1 MKRAVCLVCAWLLPL
16 AASARAL
23 PPPPD
28 LAQRAGFDQRL
39 GAQVPMDL
47 QFRGSDG
54 RRVSL
59 ATLVRGRPMLL
70 ALGYYDC
77 PNLCGAVLL
86 GMAQSAAAMP
96 LRPGRDYEAVFV
108 SIDPR
113 DTPATAARKQAAIAR
128 AVPDAH
134 VGAWHFLTGDPA
146 AVHALA
152 QAVGFRYFYDKRNDQ
167 FAHAAGVVVLSGKG
181 RVAQY
186 MFGVRYPPRSLRL
199 ALVDASAGHLGSL
212 VDQLVLLCCGYDPT
226 TGRYSLLVGRVM
238 QVFGV
243 GFALLLAAMLGWL
256 FRRGRRRRREVRA

>member
-1 MKRAVCLVCAWLLPL
+1 MSRVACLWCAWLLPL
-16 AASARAL
+16 AALAHTL

-47 QFRGSDG
+47 RFREADG
-54 RRVSL
+54 RSVALSEL
-59 ATLVRGRPMLL
+59 AHGRPLLL
-70 ALGYYDC
+70 ALGYYNC

-96 LRPGRDYEAVFV
+96 LRPGRDYEVVFV

-113 DTPATAARKQAAIAR
+113 DTPALAARKQAGIAR
-128 AVPDAH
+128 AVPTAH
-134 VGAWHFLTGDPA
+134 VGAWHFLTADAPS
-146 AVHALA
+146 VHALA
-152 QAVGFRYFYDKRNDQ
+152 RAIGFRYFHDARNDQ
-167 FAHAAGVVVLSGKG
+167 FAHAAGIVVVSGKG

-199 ALVDASAGHLGSL
+199 ALVGASSGHLGNL

-226 TGRYSLLVGRVM
+226 TGRYSLLIGRVM
-238 QVFGV
+238 QVVGI
-243 GFALLLAAMLGWL
+243 GFALMLAGMLWWL
-256 FRRGRRRRREVRA
+256 FRRHRRRRQAVRA